1 MKTILDIILL
11 LVGFVLLIKGAD
23 YFVDG
28 SCAVAKRLRV
38 PSIVIG
44 LTIVAVGTSL
54 PELAV
59 STFAAVKHSNAIALG
74 NVVGSNIFN
83 LLMVIGIT
91 ALFKDMLVKKS
102 ILKREMPLLLIISV
116 LLIFLAGDILWFG
129 GIIKKNNIFLFEN
142 GSTMVGNVNRI
153 DGILLLVLFVGF
165 IAWTVSYALKERTE
179 EDGTDEVIML
189 SKRKSAIF
197 IVGGAIAIAVGG
209 QVVVDS
215 AKSLAL
221 AAGMSETLVGL
232 TIVAMGTSLPE
243 TAVSVSAS
251 LIGNNELAVS
261 NVVGSNIFNLS
272 NILLVL
278 GLSAAISSVG
288 VTAMNF
294 VDIIVSLAATIIVFI
309 VASTQRTIKK
319 KEGIFLVI
327 IYAFYMAYI
336 ICRQIYG

>member
-232 TIVAMGTSLPE
+232 TIVAIYVRACSPP
-243 TAVSVSAS
+243 AVW
-251 LIGNNELAVS
+251 
-261 NVVGSNIFNLS
+261 
-272 NILLVL
+272 
-278 GLSAAISSVG
+278 
-288 VTAMNF
+288 
-294 VDIIVSLAATIIVFI
+294 
-309 VASTQRTIKK
+309 R
-319 KEGIFLVI
+319 
-327 IYAFYMAYI
+327 
-336 ICRQIYG
+336 R

>member
-243 TAVSVSAS
+243 LVTSAVAAS
-251 LIGNNELAVS
+251 KGEADLAIG
-261 NVVGSNIFNLS
+261 NVVGS

>member
-243 TAVSVSAS
+243 TAVSVTSAVAAS
-251 LIGNNELAVS
+251 KGEADLAIG
-261 NVVGSNIFNLS
+261 NVVGSNLS

>member
-1 MKTILDIILL
+1 M
-11 LVGFVLLIKGAD
+11 
-23 YFVDG
+23 
-28 SCAVAKRLRV
+28 
-38 PSIVIG
+38 
-44 LTIVAVGTSL
+44 
-54 PELAV
+54 
-59 STFAAVKHSNAIALG
+59 
-74 NVVGSNIFN
+74 
-83 LLMVIGIT
+83 
-91 ALFKDMLVKKS
+91 
-102 ILKREMPLLLIISV
+102 
-116 LLIFLAGDILWFG
+116 
-129 GIIKKNNIFLFEN
+129 
-142 GSTMVGNVNRI
+142 
-153 DGILLLVLFVGF
+153 LVLFVVF

-243 TAVSVSAS
+243 LVTSAVAAS
-251 LIGNNELAVS
+251 KGEADLAIG
-261 NVVGSNIFNLS
+261 NVVGSNLS

>member
-102 ILKREMPLLLIISV
+102 ILKREMPLLLILSV

-189 SKRKSAIF
+189 SKIKSAIF
-197 IVGGAIAIAVGG
+197 FVGGAIGIEVGG
-209 QVVVDS
+209 QVVVDC

-243 TAVSVSAS
+243 LVTSVVAAKKGQNGMAA
-251 LIGNNELAVS
+251 GNII
-261 NVVGSNIFNLS
+261 GSNIFN
-272 NILLVL
+272 ILLL
-278 GLSAAISSVG
+278 L
-288 VTAMNF
+288 
-294 VDIIVSLAATIIVFI
+294 LLFI
-309 VASTQRTIKK
+309 LLTYLFITCQSQ
-319 KEGIFLVI
+319 
-327 IYAFYMAYI
+327 
-336 ICRQIYG
+336 

>member
-1 MKTILDIILL
+1 MKTILDIIIL

-243 TAVSVSAS
+243 LVTSAVAAS
-251 LIGNNELAVS
+251 KGEADLAIG
-261 NVVGSNIFNLS
+261 NVVGSNIS

-327 IYAFYMAYI
+327 IYTFYMAYI

>member
-232 TIVAMGTSLPE
+232 TIVALPE
-243 TAVSVSAS
+243 LVTSAVAAS
-251 LIGNNELAVS
+251 KGEADLAIG
-261 NVVGSNIFNLS
+261 NVVGSNIS

>member
-1 MKTILDIILL
+1 
-11 LVGFVLLIKGAD
+11 
-23 YFVDG
+23 
-28 SCAVAKRLRV
+28 
-38 PSIVIG
+38 
-44 LTIVAVGTSL
+44 
-54 PELAV
+54 
-59 STFAAVKHSNAIALG
+59 
-74 NVVGSNIFN
+74 
-83 LLMVIGIT
+83 
-91 ALFKDMLVKKS
+91 ML
-102 ILKREMPLLLIISV
+102 
-116 LLIFLAGDILWFG
+116 
-129 GIIKKNNIFLFEN
+129 
-142 GSTMVGNVNRI
+142 
-153 DGILLLVLFVGF
+153 
-165 IAWTVSYALKERTE
+165 LKERTE

-243 TAVSVSAS
+243 LVTSAVAAS
-251 LIGNNELAVS
+251 KGEADLAIG
-261 NVVGSNIFNLS
+261 NVVGSNIS

-327 IYAFYMAYI
+327 IYTFYMAYI

>member
-102 ILKREMPLLLIISV
+102 ILK
-116 LLIFLAGDILWFG
+116 
-129 GIIKKNNIFLFEN
+129 KKCHFCL
-142 GSTMVGNVNRI
+142 
-153 DGILLLVLFVGF
+153 
-165 IAWTVSYALKERTE
+165 
-179 EDGTDEVIML
+179 
-189 SKRKSAIF
+189 
-197 IVGGAIAIAVGG
+197 
-209 QVVVDS
+209 
-215 AKSLAL
+215 
-221 AAGMSETLVGL
+221 
-232 TIVAMGTSLPE
+232 
-243 TAVSVSAS
+243 
-251 LIGNNELAVS
+251 
-261 NVVGSNIFNLS
+261 
-272 NILLVL
+272 
-278 GLSAAISSVG
+278 
-288 VTAMNF
+288 
-294 VDIIVSLAATIIVFI
+294 
-309 VASTQRTIKK
+309 
-319 KEGIFLVI
+319 
-327 IYAFYMAYI
+327 
-336 ICRQIYG
+336 

>member
-1 MKTILDIILL
+1 MKTILDVILL

-102 ILKREMPLLLIISV
+102 NIKKSKMPLLLIISV

-129 GIIKKNNIFLFEN
+129 GIN
-142 GSTMVGNVNRI
+142 
-153 DGILLLVLFVGF
+153 
-165 IAWTVSYALKERTE
+165 
-179 EDGTDEVIML
+179 
-189 SKRKSAIF
+189 
-197 IVGGAIAIAVGG
+197 
-209 QVVVDS
+209 
-215 AKSLAL
+215 
-221 AAGMSETLVGL
+221 
-232 TIVAMGTSLPE
+232 
-243 TAVSVSAS
+243 
-251 LIGNNELAVS
+251 
-261 NVVGSNIFNLS
+261 
-272 NILLVL
+272 
-278 GLSAAISSVG
+278 
-288 VTAMNF
+288 
-294 VDIIVSLAATIIVFI
+294 
-309 VASTQRTIKK
+309 
-319 KEGIFLVI
+319 
-327 IYAFYMAYI
+327 
-336 ICRQIYG
+336 

>member
-243 TAVSVSAS
+243 LVTSIVAARKKEVDMAV
-251 LIGNNELAVS
+251 GNVI
-261 NVVGSNIFNLS
+261 GSNIFN
-272 NILLVL
+272 ILMVL
-278 GLSAAISSVG
+278 GIAATISPI
-288 VTAMNF
+288 TFLTENII
-294 VDIIVSLAATIIVFI
+294 DIIVLVVFSGL
-309 VASTQRTIKK
+309 VWAFAWTKKQLDK
-319 KEGIFLVI
+319 KEGIIMLVLYA
-327 IYAFYMAYI
+327 IYTVYI
-336 ICRQIYG
+336 IMR

>member
-215 AKSLAL
+215 A
-221 AAGMSETLVGL
+221 
-232 TIVAMGTSLPE
+232 
-243 TAVSVSAS
+243 
-251 LIGNNELAVS
+251 
-261 NVVGSNIFNLS
+261 
-272 NILLVL
+272 
-278 GLSAAISSVG
+278 
-288 VTAMNF
+288 
-294 VDIIVSLAATIIVFI
+294 
-309 VASTQRTIKK
+309 
-319 KEGIFLVI
+319 
-327 IYAFYMAYI
+327 
-336 ICRQIYG
+336 